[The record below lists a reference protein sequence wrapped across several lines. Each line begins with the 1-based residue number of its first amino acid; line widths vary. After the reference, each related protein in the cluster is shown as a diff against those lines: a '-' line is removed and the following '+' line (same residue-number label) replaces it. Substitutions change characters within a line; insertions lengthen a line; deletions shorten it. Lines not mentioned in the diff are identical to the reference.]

1 MKSKYIRL
9 TNQQWQFMKKHLPIK
24 TKEHYNLRDLADAIL
39 WILRIGSQWRNLP
52 ETFPK
57 WQSVYYHFRKW
68 GKDGTLIRLNSALN
82 KLERLNQGKAE
93 TPSLLS
99 IDNQSIKCSSFISK
113 DKGIDG
119 NKKINGRK
127 RHSTSSLIH

>member
-24 TKEHYNLRDLADAIL
+24 IKGHYNLRDLADAIL

-68 GKDGTLIRLNSALN
+68 
-82 KLERLNQGKAE
+82 
-93 TPSLLS
+93 
-99 IDNQSIKCSSFISK
+99 
-113 DKGIDG
+113 
-119 NKKINGRK
+119 
-127 RHSTSSLIH
+127 